1 MLSNILTVTILR
13 FYVDFLL
20 ISLLCVEGNKD
31 CAIIAF
37 YLERNP
43 QLYRTSLKCCQ
54 LFYSETGQSCAIKE
68 VVIIPDN
75 DKSMES
81 AKQLMQVLIL
91 KKTFDGFMT
100 HLIVWD
106 VHIRI
111 FVKNIVFPVSST
123 F

>member
-43 QLYRTSLKCCQ
+43 
-54 LFYSETGQSCAIKE
+54 
-68 VVIIPDN
+68 
-75 DKSMES
+75 
-81 AKQLMQVLIL
+81 
-91 KKTFDGFMT
+91 
-100 HLIVWD
+100 
-106 VHIRI
+106 
-111 FVKNIVFPVSST
+111 
-123 F
+123 